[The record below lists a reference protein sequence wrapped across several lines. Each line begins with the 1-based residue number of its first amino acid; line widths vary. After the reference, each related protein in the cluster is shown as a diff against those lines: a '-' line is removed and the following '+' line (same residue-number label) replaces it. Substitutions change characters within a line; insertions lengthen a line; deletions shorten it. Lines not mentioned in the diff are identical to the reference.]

1 MTWVFDTFA
10 YMVGSKIG
18 KNKILPKISPK
29 KSWEGFIGG
38 YIFTLLSVYFINQY
52 FECFSLNF
60 LILLALV
67 IPFTAS
73 TGDFIASYYKR
84 IANVKDS
91 GIIIPGHGGMLDR
104 MDAFMISIPV
114 LYILI
119 NLLNENSFE
128 FCWIVDFPMY
138 ELDEKTNKI
147 EFSHNPF
154 SMPQGEMD
162 SLLNINPLDIK
173 AYQYDI
179 VCNGVELSSGAIRN
193 HRPDIMY
200 KAFEIAGYKKEE
212 LESKFSGMLNAM
224 KFGAP
229 PHGGSAPGIDRI
241 AMLLSNEPNIREVI
255 AFPMNQFDQFLTAD
269 VPKER
274 CCSTEYFSE
283 ISTSQFRLEYVHE
296 NR

>member
-1 MTWVFDTFA
+1 MKINEFYKRIIFGTLYVIILWSATSYSESSFGFLFAVLGIVCTYEMWQLRKGQSKLIAFSYVIVPFIIIQFFGFTELHSAENKFDSSPILVLFIMTWVFDTFA

-91 GIIIPGHGGMLDR
+91 GVLIPGHGGILDR

-119 NLLNENSFE
+119 NLLNENS
-128 FCWIVDFPMY
+128 
-138 ELDEKTNKI
+138 
-147 EFSHNPF
+147 
-154 SMPQGEMD
+154 
-162 SLLNINPLDIK
+162 
-173 AYQYDI
+173 
-179 VCNGVELSSGAIRN
+179 
-193 HRPDIMY
+193 
-200 KAFEIAGYKKEE
+200 
-212 LESKFSGMLNAM
+212 
-224 KFGAP
+224 
-229 PHGGSAPGIDRI
+229 
-241 AMLLSNEPNIREVI
+241 
-255 AFPMNQFDQFLTAD
+255 
-269 VPKER
+269 
-274 CCSTEYFSE
+274 
-283 ISTSQFRLEYVHE
+283 
-296 NR
+296 